1 MAMVQ
6 IKVSGIKQTLIH
18 ILVSSLDALISVITS
33 PLGLGFLSQNIEEC
47 LLGIVGRGKTGLFL
61 ILCTAHVRHSVNST
75 CETIQG
81 FPLSCFHTVDP
92 ASVDASCPQC
102 HGV

>member
-33 PLGLGFLSQNIEEC
+33 PLGLSFLFQNIEKC
-47 LLGIVGRGKTGLFL
+47 LLGD
-61 ILCTAHVRHSVNST
+61 CW
-75 CETIQG
+75 EE
-81 FPLSCFHTVDP
+81 
-92 ASVDASCPQC
+92 
-102 HGV
+102 